1 MQSNHAWPLRIHQVL
16 EHKTWLALSDL
27 LNSCYDKNVLP
38 KKKIVLPE
46 HIPTKNIMS
55 TSIEFENQIL
65 LSINYLKNYVIR
77 I

>member
-1 MQSNHAWPLRIHQVL
+1 MI
-16 EHKTWLALSDL
+16 KM
-27 LNSCYDKNVLP
+27 CYL

-55 TSIEFENQIL
+55 TPIEFENQIL